1 MRIQNAAGVLA
12 VMVCAA
18 AANAQTP
25 AADHHQHLFSPEV
38 AALISPPAP
47 AAPVA
52 PITAADLVAHL
63 DAAGI
68 QRAVVLSTAYIF
80 EQPTRKVEGARE
92 KLRADNDWTSQ
103 QVGRYPGRL
112 VGFCALNP
120 LRDYAVEELARCAR
134 DPNLRAG
141 LKLHLGNSE
150 VDYRNPAHIEQL
162 RQVFRAA
169 NAHGMPI
176 VVHMRASFSQKLAY
190 GRDEARIFLDQLVA
204 AAPDVPIQ
212 VAHLAGGGG
221 PSDTASHEALQ
232 VLVAAVASG
241 DARTRR
247 LWFDITGIG
256 TIPKLTMEEATF
268 FAAMIRQIGV
278 RRILY
283 GSDAASAGN
292 TPRESWAA
300 FRKLPLS
307 DEEFRIIATN
317 VAPYMAIP

>member
-1 MRIQNAAGVLA
+1 MRIQLTGAGIA
-12 VMVCAA
+12 VMLWAA
-18 AANAQTP
+18 AAHAQTP

-38 AALISPPAP
+38 AALISPPAS
-47 AAPVA
+47 AAAVA
-52 PITAADLVAHL
+52 PITAADLIAHL

-68 QRAVVLSTAYIF
+68 QRAVVLSTAYIL
-80 EQPTRKVEGARE
+80 EQPARKVDGARE

-120 LRDYAVEELARCAR
+120 LREYALAELTRCAR

-150 VDYRNPAHIEQL
+150 VDYRNPAHIERV

-169 NAHGMPI
+169 NAQGMPI

-221 PSDTASHEALQ
+221 PSDTAAHEALE
-232 VLVAAVASG
+232 VLVAAVAS
-241 DARTRR
+241 DDPRTRR
-247 LWFDITGIG
+247 LWFDVTGIG
-256 TIPKLTMEEATF
+256 AIPKLTTEEAAF
-268 FAAMIRQIGV
+268 FAAKIRQIGV
-278 RRILY
+278 GRILY

-292 TPRESWAA
+292 TPREGWAA

-307 DEEFRIIATN
+307 NEEFRTIATN
-317 VAPYMAIP
+317 VAPYLR